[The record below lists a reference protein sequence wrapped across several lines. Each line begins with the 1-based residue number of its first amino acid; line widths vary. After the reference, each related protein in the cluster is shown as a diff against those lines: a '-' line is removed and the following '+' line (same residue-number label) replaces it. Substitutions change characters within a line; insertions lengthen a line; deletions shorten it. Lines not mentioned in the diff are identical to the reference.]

1 MLFERLPVSRA
12 PEKPDFLES
21 ALTELRSIPYAVW
34 LGTVGSVYTKRET
47 GPDGKPYELTLSAN
61 WVFAGARDIRVT
73 VTLQRSWRMQRVSE
87 TFVVTPTNTV
97 LTSG

>member
-1 MLFERLPVSRA
+1 MLFERLPVSGA
-12 PEKPDFLES
+12 PEKSDFLES
-21 ALTELRSIPYAVW
+21 SLAELRSIPYPVW
-34 LGTVGSVYTKRET
+34 LGVVGSVYTKRET

-73 VTLQRSWRMQRVSE
+73 VTLQRPWRMQRVSE
-87 TFVVTPTNTV
+87 TFVVTSTNIV

>member
-1 MLFERLPVSRA
+1 MLFERLLVSHA
-12 PEKPDFLES
+12 LEKPDFLELV
-21 ALTELRSIPYAVW
+21 LTELRSIPYPVW
-34 LGTVGSVYTKRET
+34 LGAVGSVYRKRET

-73 VTLQRSWRMQRVSE
+73 VTLQRPWRMQRVSE
-87 TFVVTPTNTV
+87 TFVVTSTNTV

>member
-12 PEKPDFLES
+12 PEKPDFIES
-21 ALTELRSIPYAVW
+21 SLTELRSIPYQVW
-34 LGTVGSVYTKRET
+34 LGVVGSVYTKRET
-47 GPDGKPYELTLSAN
+47 GPDGKPYELTVSAN
-61 WVFAGARDIRVT
+61 WAFAGARDIRVT
-73 VTLQRSWRMQRVSE
+73 VTLQRPWRMQTVNE